1 VWRLCL
7 QESRATPELHAQLSE
22 EERERAG
29 RFVFPADQ
37 RRYGAAHGQLR
48 QVLAA
53 YLGGSPA
60 QLAFHLGP
68 QGKPRLAARSELS
81 FNLSHSGDL
90 GLLAVSFGREV
101 GIDTEAIRPVPDLDG
116 LVARCFSGSERSA
129 LASVPEELRLT
140 VFFEAWTRKEAFLK
154 ALGDGLS
161 RPLQSFDVS
170 LLPGQPAR
178 LLSLDGD
185 PAASRAF
192 ALRALRPGSGFVGAV
207 AVQGPEAR
215 LRCREWPSQAE
226 IPEMGG

>member
-7 QESRATPELHAQLSE
+7 QESRATPGLPAPLSE
-22 EERERAG
+22 EERARAS
-29 RFVFPADQ
+29 RFAFPID
-37 RRYGAAHGQLR
+37 RIRYVAAHGQLR

-53 YLGGSPA
+53 YLGRSPA
-60 QLAFHLGP
+60 DLAFDLGP
-68 QGKPRLAARSELS
+68 QGKPRLAGSSELS

-90 GLLAVSFGREV
+90 GLLAVAWGREV
-101 GIDTEAIRPVPDLDG
+101 GVDTEAIRPVPDLDD

-129 LASVPEELRLT
+129 LASLPEELRLT
-140 VFFEAWTRKEAFLK
+140 AFFDGWTRKEAFLK
-154 ALGDGLS
+154 ALGAGLS

-215 LRCREWPSQAE
+215 LRCRQWPSQAE
-226 IPEMGG
+226 IPELGG